1 MTTALSVGLK
11 LGVVG
16 KGGVGKT
23 TVSGLLGRSYS
34 ERGSRVVAIDTD
46 SNPNL
51 GLSLGLS
58 LSDTEAVPVLPRAV
72 LVGAGDGPSAASL
85 LRDFGRA
92 TPAGP
97 TLLSAIRV
105 AEAGAGCT
113 CSGHATVRSLL
124 GDALLGVDVTLVDME
139 AGLEHLSRSGGT
151 LAYTDVLVV
160 VCEPTRKSVMT
171 AARTN
176 ALAADLGIPHVLAVG
191 NKARTQDDVDFFTS
205 EFAAEGIELAGV
217 LPYDAQ
223 VAVHDRA
230 GSPGLTPFAAD
241 VRVALDTVLDAID
254 AAVSGRG
261 RGDDPSQTSTSV
273 PVIRSPDRAC
283 SWPTADPRP

>member
-1 MTTALSVGLK
+1 MTVVAQQLK

-23 TVSGLLGRSYS
+23 TVSGLLAGAYAARGRH
-34 ERGSRVVAIDTD
+34 VVAIDTD

-58 LSDTEAVPVLPRAV
+58 LEQTEAVPVLPRAA
-72 LVGAGDGPSAASL
+72 LVGSGGATAAAL
-85 LRDFGRA
+85 LTEYGRP

-124 GDALLGVDVTLVDME
+124 ADALHDVDLALVDME

-151 LAYTDVLVV
+151 LAHADLLLV
-160 VCEPTRKSVMT
+160 VCEPTRKSVLT
-171 AARTN
+171 AARTS
-176 ALAADLGIPHVLAVG
+176 ALAAELGIPHVLAVG
-191 NKARTQDDVDFFTS
+191 NKARSSQDAHFFRDAL
-205 EFAAEGIELAGV
+205 AAEGIALAGV
-217 LPYDAQ
+217 LPYDTR
-223 VAVHDRA
+223 VA
-230 GSPGLTPFAAD
+230 AAD
-241 VRVALDTVLDAID
+241 RSGEVGVTQVGPEVQAALDDVLEAVD
-254 AAVSGRG
+254 AAHARG
-261 RGDDPSQTSTSV
+261 
-273 PVIRSPDRAC
+273 
-283 SWPTADPRP
+283 